1 MERGELG
8 YWVGFNIASGI
19 GPVRFRQLRLHF
31 GSLVEAWNAPPEE
44 LRRAGL
50 AGRAIQ
56 GIITARE
63 KLSLE
68 EELEKVERAGAR
80 VITWEDQEYPPR
92 LKHIQRPPPVLYVR
106 GELLPDDE
114 WSVAVVG
121 TRSRTDYG
129 REVTWRL
136 VQGLVKSELTI
147 VSGLARGIDS
157 IGHQA
162 ALAAGGRTVAVLGS
176 GVDVIYPREHTKL
189 AEEIVQSGAV
199 ISECPVGTAPEARN
213 FPARNRIIS
222 GMSLGTLVVEA
233 PRGSGA
239 LITARWALE
248 QGREVFA
255 VPGSIFHPGSFGT
268 NELIMGGG
276 AKLVLS
282 VRDILEEL
290 GPEVMLGA
298 VREEEAPPVGQMALP
313 QTGEREDDLLKHI
326 SYAEPQH
333 IDDIGRASG
342 LSIAEVSGLLTLL
355 ELKGLVRQV
364 GPMRYVRGQVVVVE

>member
-1 MERGELG
+1 MEREELG

-19 GPVRFRQLRLHF
+19 GPVRFRQLKLYF
-31 GSLVEAWNAPPEE
+31 GSLAEAWNAPSEE

-50 AGRAIQ
+50 DGRAIQ
-56 GIITARE
+56 GLIAARE

-68 EELEKVERAGAR
+68 EELEKIERAGAR
-80 VITWEDQEYPPR
+80 AITWEDQEYPPR

-106 GELLPDDE
+106 GRLLPEDE

-121 TRSRTDYG
+121 TRNHSDYG
-129 REVTWRL
+129 QEATWRL

-162 ALAAGGRTVAVLGS
+162 ALRAGGRTVAVLGS

-189 AEEIVQSGAV
+189 AGEIAQSGAV
-199 ISECPVGTAPEARN
+199 ISECPMGTAPEARN

-222 GMSLGTLVVEA
+222 GMSLGALVVEA

-239 LITARWALE
+239 LITARLALE

-290 GPEVMLGA
+290 APEVMLGME
-298 VREEEAPPVGQMALP
+298 REEEAPPVGQIVLP
-313 QTGEREDDLLKHI
+313 QTSEREDDLLKHI
-326 SYAEPQH
+326 SHAQPQH

-342 LSIAEVSGLLTLL
+342 LSMPEVLGLLTIL
-355 ELKGLVRQV
+355 ELKQLVREV
-364 GPMRYVRGQVVVVE
+364 GPKRYVRAQAVVAE